1 MIPTAP
7 GAATLNTTVAKHPWQ
22 PEATVSTETLVV
34 TAVVAARFFVP
45 LLIPR
50 FPLPG
55 VVAALVLD
63 AADQSIFAAFGYDP
77 PGYQGYDKAMDVYYL
92 AIAYMST
99 LRNWTSPQAYNV
111 SRFLY
116 FYRLVGVTAFELSG
130 WRPLLLI
137 FPNTFEYFFIAYEVV
152 RARRN
157 PARYSMRFWLWV
169 AAVIWV
175 FVKLPQEWWI
185 HIAQL
190 DFTDELAAHPALGPA
205 IVVALLAAAAV
216 YWWVVRPKLSPPAW
230 PLRIAADPLPE
241 QARTWQQ
248 RAVWTA
254 QAGAWSA
261 QVLEKVVLVG
271 LIGVIYGEVLPGLD
285 VTSFQLFCGLAV
297 LVFVNA
303 AVAVVIA
310 RHRFGTDSALLAF
323 AGRLVLN
330 VGLVALARALVG
342 GDRIDVRAALFLVA
356 MLSLIT
362 FLHDRYLP
370 VHDAREATAAPEGDV
385 LRERVA

>member
-1 MIPTAP
+1 
-7 GAATLNTTVAKHPWQ
+7 
-22 PEATVSTETLVV
+22 VSTETLVV

-55 VVAALVLD
+55 VLAALVLD

-92 AIAYMST
+92 AIAYTST
-99 LRNWTSPQAYNV
+99 LRNWTSPQAFRV
-111 SRFLY
+111 ARFLY

-137 FPNTFEYFFIAYEVV
+137 FPNTFEYFFIAYELV
-152 RARRN
+152 RTRRN
-157 PARYSMRFWLWV
+157 PIRYTMRFWVWV
-169 AAVIWV
+169 AAAIWV

-190 DFTDELAAHPALGPA
+190 DFTDELAKHPALGPT

-216 YWWVVRPKLSPPAW
+216 YWWVLRPRLSPPAW

-254 QAGAWSA
+254 QGGAWSA
-261 QVLEKVVLVG
+261 QVVEKVVLVG
-271 LIGVIYGEVLPGLD
+271 LIGVIYGQVLPGLD
-285 VTSFQLFCGLAV
+285 VTSLQLFFGLAM
-297 LVFVNA
+297 LVVINA
-303 AVAVVIA
+303 AVAVGLA
-310 RHRFGTDSALLAF
+310 RARFGTDSALLAF
-323 AGRLVLN
+323 GARLALN
-330 VGLVALARALVG
+330 VGLVVVARALLG

-362 FLHDRYLP
+362 LLHDRYLAVHEARAVSGDGPP
-370 VHDAREATAAPEGDV
+370 VPPVRAPELSTRAD
-385 LRERVA
+385 RPR

>member
-22 PEATVSTETLVV
+22 SEATVSTETLVV

-92 AIAYMST
+92 AIAYTST
-99 LRNWTSPQAYNV
+99 LRNWTSTSAFAV
-111 SRFLY
+111 ARFLY

-137 FPNTFEYFFIAYEVV
+137 FPNTFEYFFIAYEL
-152 RARRN
+152 ARTRRD
-157 PARYSMRFWLWV
+157 PRRYSMRLWVWV

-175 FVKLPQEWWI
+175 VVKLPQEWWI

-190 DFTDELAAHPALGPA
+190 DFTDQLDLHPALGPT
-205 IVVALLAAAAV
+205 IVAALVLAAAV
-216 YWWVVRPKLSPPAW
+216 FWWLVRPRLSAPAW
-230 PLRIAADPLPE
+230 PLRVAADPLPE
-241 QARTWQQ
+241 AAATWQ
-248 RAVWTA
+248 RRDEWTA
-254 QAGAWSA
+254 G
-261 QVLEKVVLVG
+261 
-271 LIGVIYGEVLPGLD
+271 
-285 VTSFQLFCGLAV
+285 
-297 LVFVNA
+297 
-303 AVAVVIA
+303 
-310 RHRFGTDSALLAF
+310 H
-323 AGRLVLN
+323 
-330 VGLVALARALVG
+330 
-342 GDRIDVRAALFLVA
+342 
-356 MLSLIT
+356 
-362 FLHDRYLP
+362 
-370 VHDAREATAAPEGDV
+370 
-385 LRERVA
+385 